1 MDGFSSSK
9 IARFFVVAV
18 RLVCCF
24 PLFLETKRWPHS
36 KTRKAVLSKQL
47 FVPKRGKKK
56 CSHFFMFVNHLN
68 QRNLPSATLV
78 SKEIETE
85 FRSSFSLKSRKF
97 LRGVMSSFDSRGWTQ
112 AIKHMAPVPTLG
124 APPPCNLGRFASF
137 NTFVRIQ
144 FLSFLTVLLVSKGL
158 GVAVS
163 TITDDKFEPAIL
175 ECLSTDP
182 VDGLCASSEYGS
194 MPDWYVSLV
203 KDMIEAFKGQALE
216 DLSISS

>member
-1 MDGFSSSK
+1 MNASDKAYGSRAH
-9 IARFFVVAV
+9 ARG
-18 RLVCCF
+18 
-24 PLFLETKRWPHS
+24 T
-36 KTRKAVLSKQL
+36 
-47 FVPKRGKKK
+47 
-56 CSHFFMFVNHLN
+56 
-68 QRNLPSATLV
+68 
-78 SKEIETE
+78 
-85 FRSSFSLKSRKF
+85 
-97 LRGVMSSFDSRGWTQ
+97 
-112 AIKHMAPVPTLG
+112 
-124 APPPCNLGRFASF
+124 PPCNLGRFASF

-144 FLSFLTVLLVSKGL
+144 LLSFLTVLLVSKGL

>member
-1 MDGFSSSK
+1 
-9 IARFFVVAV
+9 
-18 RLVCCF
+18 
-24 PLFLETKRWPHS
+24 
-36 KTRKAVLSKQL
+36 
-47 FVPKRGKKK
+47 
-56 CSHFFMFVNHLN
+56 
-68 QRNLPSATLV
+68 
-78 SKEIETE
+78 
-85 FRSSFSLKSRKF
+85 
-97 LRGVMSSFDSRGWTQ
+97 
-112 AIKHMAPVPTLG
+112 MAPVPTLG
-124 APPPCNLGRFASF
+124 APPLPCNLGRFASF

-182 VDGLCASSEYGS
+182 VDGLCAPSEYGS
-194 MPDWYVSLV
+194 MPDGYVSLV